1 MSVNTGSGPVVQ
13 GTELVISCSVSISPA
28 VNTEFNVSITW
39 SSDPAEALNGSYV
52 RISEISGSGLE
63 FTRTLSISPVDLSDS
78 AQYSCTASISPGD
91 PTGVMASNEST
102 DLVNVTVIGEC
113 TLVCVCLK

>member
-13 GTELVISCSVSISPA
+13 GTELVIYCSVSISPA
-28 VNTEFNVSITW
+28 VNTDFDVSITITW
-39 SSDPAEALNGSYV
+39 SSDPPEALNQSYV

-78 AQYSCTASISPGD
+78 ALYTCTASISPRD
-91 PTGVMASNEST
+91 PTGVVASNEST
-102 DLVNVTVIGEC
+102 ASVNVTVIGEC
-113 TLVCVCLK
+113 T

>member
-13 GTELVISCSVSISPA
+13 KTELVISCSVSISPA
-28 VNTEFNVSITW
+28 VNNEFNVSITW

-78 AQYSCTASISPGD
+78 AQYSCTASISPRD
-91 PTGVMASNEST
+91 RTGVMASNEST